1 MRVGLTAAQ
10 LRQLAR
16 VLREHGEADAAT
28 RAEKALQQA
37 LASK

>member
-10 LRQLAR
+10 LRQLAK
-16 VLREHGEADAAT
+16 VLHEHGENEAAV

>member
-10 LRQLAR
+10 LRQLAQ
-16 VLREHGEADAAT
+16 VLREHSENDAAT

-37 LASK
+37 LANN